1 VAGLYCRSS
10 ARPSPSSATFALN
23 PQKKKKW
30 GKKKR
35 SLWHQVTYLDG
46 RKLRGRQEAPRWVDA
61 YTVPGQFIRV
71 QREAGAAA
79 PRLYALANSPYAA
92 KRESANLDASIV
104 EARAPDIE

>member
-104 EARAPDIE
+104 EARPPDIE

>member
-1 VAGLYCRSS
+1 M
-10 ARPSPSSATFALN
+10 
-23 PQKKKKW
+23 
-30 GKKKR
+30 
-35 SLWHQVTYLDG
+35 TYLDG

-71 QREAGAAA
+71 RREAGAAA

-104 EARAPDIE
+104 EARTPEQAVNSTCCHCTAAPRSCQAARWPASLRAVRPGQQTR